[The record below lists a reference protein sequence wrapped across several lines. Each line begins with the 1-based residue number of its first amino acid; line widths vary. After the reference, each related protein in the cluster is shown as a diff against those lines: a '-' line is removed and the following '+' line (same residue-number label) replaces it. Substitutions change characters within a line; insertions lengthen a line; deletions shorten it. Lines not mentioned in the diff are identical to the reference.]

1 MNFANALLCRL
12 GKAPHLIDGASGA
25 RLDDVRG
32 HVIASAAMLREA
44 GLERGDR
51 LLLAAQL
58 DLDTV
63 VAYLATMYAGCV
75 AVPLPA
81 AQCFAEAGT
90 FAGATGAKAIWS
102 STLRESSA
110 LPVIVGV
117 AQGDMQDGN
126 VGAEPTDI
134 AVLNATSGSTG
145 KPRLV
150 MVSHANLLTNTEA
163 IVRSQLLTSDDRALL
178 QLPLHYCFGASV
190 LHSHLW
196 AGGSVVVDRRSMFPN
211 RLIGSTIDH
220 ACTSFAGVP
229 FTYEQM
235 IAAAD
240 FDRLAG
246 SSLKRFLQAGGKL
259 DVQVVE
265 SIVARVPSADFYV
278 MYGQTEATSRIS
290 TFEVHRH
297 TAKLGSAGMPLD
309 NLKVFPVGADFRP
322 LAAGRSGELAVCGP
336 SVAAGFW
343 NDVDGTA
350 ERFVN
355 GTLLTG
361 DVGHVDED
369 GFIWIEGRIADFL
382 KMRGMRVSI
391 GEIEARLRLAEGIS
405 EIAAFPACHPRH
417 GEAFGLAVVAEKE
430 HDRAGIVRD
439 LTRRIDPLWICA
451 GINFVDSL
459 PRNDVGKILRGRLA
473 EKCGS

>member
-25 RLDDVRG
+25 RLDDLRG
-32 HVIASAAMLREA
+32 HVIASAAMLRET

-81 AQCFAEAGT
+81 AQCFAEART
-90 FAGATGAKAIWS
+90 FAAATGAKAIWS

-117 AQGDMQDGN
+117 AQGDVQDGK
-126 VGAEPTDI
+126 VGAKPTDI
-134 AVLNATSGSTG
+134 AVFNATSGSTG

-150 MVSHANLLTNTEA
+150 MVSHANLLANTEA

-220 ACTSFAGVP
+220 ACTA
-229 FTYEQM
+229 
-235 IAAAD
+235 
-240 FDRLAG
+240 L
-246 SSLKRFLQAGGKL
+246 
-259 DVQVVE
+259 
-265 SIVARVPSADFYV
+265 RVCL
-278 MYGQTEATSRIS
+278 SRMS
-290 TFEVHRH
+290 
-297 TAKLGSAGMPLD
+297 
-309 NLKVFPVGADFRP
+309 
-322 LAAGRSGELAVCGP
+322 RS
-336 SVAAGFW
+336 
-343 NDVDGTA
+343 
-350 ERFVN
+350 
-355 GTLLTG
+355 
-361 DVGHVDED
+361 
-369 GFIWIEGRIADFL
+369 
-382 KMRGMRVSI
+382 
-391 GEIEARLRLAEGIS
+391 
-405 EIAAFPACHPRH
+405 
-417 GEAFGLAVVAEKE
+417 
-430 HDRAGIVRD
+430 
-439 LTRRIDPLWICA
+439 
-451 GINFVDSL
+451 
-459 PRNDVGKILRGRLA
+459 
-473 EKCGS
+473 

>member
-12 GKAPHLIDGASGA
+12 GKAPHLVDGASGT

-58 DLDTV
+58 DLETV

-90 FAGATGAKAIWS
+90 FAAATGAKAIWS

-117 AQGDMQDGN
+117 AQGDVQDDD

-150 MVSHANLLTNTEA
+150 MVSHANLLANTEA

-211 RLIGSTIDH
+211 RLIGSAIDQT
-220 ACTSFAGVP
+220 CTSFAGVP
-229 FTYEQM
+229 FTYEQI

-259 DVQVVE
+259 EIQVVK

-309 NLKVFPVGADFRP
+309 NLKVFAVGADFRP
-322 LAAGRSGELAVCGP
+322 LAAGRSGELAVCGA
-336 SVAAGFW
+336 SVAAGYW

-350 ERFVN
+350 
-355 GTLLTG
+355 
-361 DVGHVDED
+361 D
-369 GFIWIEGRIADFL
+369 GFIWIESRIADFL

-405 EIAAFPACHPRH
+405 EIAAFPACHPRY

>member
-1 MNFANALLCRL
+1 MNFASALLRRL

-32 HVIASAAMLREA
+32 HVIASAAMLRET
-44 GLERGDR
+44 GLKKGDR
-51 LLLAAQL
+51 LLLAAQM

-81 AQCFAEAGT
+81 AQCFAEAKT
-90 FAGATGAKAIWS
+90 FAEATGAKAIWS

-117 AQGDMQDGN
+117 AQGNAQGRH
-126 VGAEPTDI
+126 VAAGPTDI

-150 MVSHANLLTNTEA
+150 MVSHANLLANTEA
-163 IVRSQLLTSDDRALL
+163 IVRSQLLAPDDRALL

-235 IAAAD
+235 IAAPE

-246 SSLKRFLQAGGKL
+246 SALKRFLQAGGKL
-259 DVQVVE
+259 EIQVVGN
-265 SIVARVPSADFYV
+265 IVAREPTADFYV
-278 MYGQTEATSRIS
+278 MYGQREATS
-290 TFEVHRH
+290 V
-297 TAKLGSAGMPLD
+297 
-309 NLKVFPVGADFRP
+309 
-322 LAAGRSGELAVCGP
+322 
-336 SVAAGFW
+336 
-343 NDVDGTA
+343 
-350 ERFVN
+350 
-355 GTLLTG
+355 
-361 DVGHVDED
+361 
-369 GFIWIEGRIADFL
+369 
-382 KMRGMRVSI
+382 
-391 GEIEARLRLAEGIS
+391 
-405 EIAAFPACHPRH
+405 
-417 GEAFGLAVVAEKE
+417 
-430 HDRAGIVRD
+430 
-439 LTRRIDPLWICA
+439 
-451 GINFVDSL
+451 
-459 PRNDVGKILRGRLA
+459 
-473 EKCGS
+473 

>member
-1 MNFANALLCRL
+1 MNFASALLRRL

-32 HVIASAAMLREA
+32 HVIASAAMLRET

-81 AQCFAEAGT
+81 AQCFAEAKT
-90 FAGATGAKAIWS
+90 FAEATGAKAIWS

-117 AQGDMQDGN
+117 AQGDVQDGN

-150 MVSHANLLTNTEA
+150 MVSHANLLANTEA

-196 AGGSVVVDRRSMFPN
+196 AGGSVIVDRRSMFPK
-211 RLIGSTIDH
+211 RLIGSIIDH

-259 DVQVVE
+259 EIQVVE

-278 MYGQTEATSRIS
+278 MYGQTEATSRLYS
-290 TFEVHRH
+290 SWSYV
-297 TAKLGSAGMPLD
+297 
-309 NLKVFPVGADFRP
+309 KV
-322 LAAGRSGELAVCGP
+322 
-336 SVAAGFW
+336 
-343 NDVDGTA
+343 
-350 ERFVN
+350 
-355 GTLLTG
+355 
-361 DVGHVDED
+361 
-369 GFIWIEGRIADFL
+369 
-382 KMRGMRVSI
+382 
-391 GEIEARLRLAEGIS
+391 
-405 EIAAFPACHPRH
+405 
-417 GEAFGLAVVAEKE
+417 
-430 HDRAGIVRD
+430 
-439 LTRRIDPLWICA
+439 
-451 GINFVDSL
+451 
-459 PRNDVGKILRGRLA
+459 
-473 EKCGS
+473 